1 MAITAVLALVATGC
15 LGGAL
20 DYRHA
25 SLGRRG
31 QVLLAVGLEPL
42 LALLLAVACAVQLIP
57 EVVEGEVVP
66 GTRLR
71 AYRAPR
77 SASLVLTWSGC
88 TAAIFQSCS
97 LAPIEVPA

>member
-1 MAITAVLALVATGC
+1 M
-15 LGGAL
+15 
-20 DYRHA
+20 
-25 SLGRRG
+25 
-31 QVLLAVGLEPL
+31 LLAVGLEPL
-42 LALLLAVACAVQLIP
+42 LALLLAVAWALAVQLIP